1 MSCTCF
7 IIPIDALERL
17 ASDPDIQEEIRE
29 IARRTARISMELHKL
44 RDQALSLSASIKE
57 EIGVPP
63 AAALAKSPTISVFDC
78 KNHHILPG
86 LPLLHPG
93 DCRDKTAVRAC
104 KETTAVA
111 TFFRDVFRRN
121 SIDDR
126 GMTMLSSI
134 HYGSK
139 FNNAMWNGSEMLYG
153 DGDNQIFVDFTQ
165 GSDVIAHELTHGM
178 TQHTLQLEY
187 TGDAGG
193 LNESLSD
200 CFGSMFRQWERRQDV
215 ITADWLIGAD
225 ILGPVAK
232 TKGYT
237 CLRNMANPADPGCI
251 AGQPTK
257 YSQLT
262 PTMDPHYSSGPP
274 NLAFCL
280 ACKSVGGMSWEKV
293 GQVWYHAVTAFG
305 SSPKLQMKEFANRT
319 RQVAEQMFRSE
330 RGVAKAIDS
339 AWKEVE
345 L

>member
-7 IIPIDALERL
+7 IIPIDILEKL
-17 ASDPDIQEEIRE
+17 ASDPDIPPHLREIIKHTAAVTAEIR
-29 IARRTARISMELHKL
+29 KL
-44 RDQALSLSASIKE
+44 RLQAVALAKTVKAM
-57 EIGVPP
+57 GGPAP
-63 AAALAKSPTISVFDC
+63 AAALAKSPNISVFDC

-93 DCRDKTAVRAC
+93 DCRDQTAVRAC

-111 TFFRDVFRRN
+111 AFYREVFKRN
-121 SIDDR
+121 SIDNQ

-153 DGDNQIFVDFTQ
+153 DGDDQLFIDFTR
-165 GSDVIAHELTHGM
+165 GNDVIAHELTHGV

-187 TGDAGG
+187 SGDAGG

-200 CFGSMFRQWERRQDV
+200 CFGSMFRQWEARQDV
-215 ITADWLIGAD
+215 ASADWLIGSD
-225 ILGPVAK
+225 IMGPVAK
-232 TKGYT
+232 NKGYT
-237 CLRNMANPADPGCI
+237 CLRNMANPGDPKCL
-251 AGQPTK
+251 APQPVK

-262 PTMDPHYSSGPP
+262 PDMDPHYSSGPP

-280 ACKSVGGMSWEKV
+280 ACKTVGGRSWEKV
-293 GQVWYHAVTAFG
+293 GQVWYQAAMG
-305 SSPKLQMKEFANRT
+305 AGPMPDLKMKDFANRT
-319 RQVAEQMFRSE
+319 RQVAEQLFASE
-330 RGVAKAIDS
+330 RSVAGAVDE
-339 AWKEVE
+339 AWKQVE